1 MVLINAKVAKRGDDY
16 WLDVEVE
23 DGGVIASLNL
33 SDLEPLWFRET
44 FEAWAKEQIERAE
57 QLPYHRNDDSPSK

>member
-1 MVLINAKVAKRGDDY
+1 MVLTNAKVEKRGDDY
-16 WLDVEVE
+16 WLDVEIE

-33 SDLEPLWFRET
+33 SDLEPLWFREA

-57 QLPYHRNDDSPSK
+57 QILYHENADALSD